1 MLLAVNKRFIF
12 FFLSF
17 TCMYWYYKVTK
28 RVCISLSLEREISLT
43 EHFRGEGRIR
53 SFETKL
59 WKRFNPEWMRPWER
73 LSSKGHQVNTHA
85 LLHTYTHT
93 HTGNDYR
100 PARVHRLYY
109 KLVGSYKWQ
118 FSYYRA
124 YYHSSH
130 WRLTGRWNDVSFR
143 ISAKKI
149 MRSIVGD

>member
-28 RVCISLSLEREISLT
+28 RVCISLEREISLT

-59 WKRFNPEWMRPWER
+59 WKRFNPEW
-73 LSSKGHQVNTHA
+73 SAA
-85 LLHTYTHT
+85 LRTIKLEGSPGKYARALTYIHT

>member
-28 RVCISLSLEREISLT
+28 RVCISLEREREISLT

-53 SFETKL
+53 SFET

-85 LLHTYTHT
+85 LLHTYIHT